1 MLWLAILERFST
13 VRRQISL
20 SPDLVDDFNQ
30 ICSCTSFMG
39 KLALETL
46 LKRSEIIRIE
56 SSFVQSRFGLTA
68 TWIGWAFVLKRNWNL
83 KARGLK
89 CQSEITE
96 TYWDILRHTET
107 YWDILR
113 HTETYWDILR
123 PFTTPPHV
131 SYIYIR
137 VIIYIIYWC
146 KHLWSMAL
154 LKFHQDSQPELS
166 EVGAFI
172 PAARWRWPWGSESQF
187 SAGRTENEWNS
198 PLVKT
203 NGLRTGT
210 WPLSSLI
217 YPWNM
222 VIFHVVFVCLPGRVN
237 VDIQSV
243 WDWTRTPWSTYSPR
257 FAWGGR
263 PHRRFISVRERG

>member
-39 KLALETL
+39 KLALEML

-96 TYWDILRHTET
+96 TYWDILR
-107 YWDILR
+107 
-113 HTETYWDILR
+113 

-131 SYIYIR
+131 SYIY
-137 VIIYIIYWC
+137 VYKYTGIYIIYWC

-187 SAGRTENEWNS
+187 SAGRTENEWNY

-203 NGLRTGT
+203 CKN
-210 WPLSSLI
+210 
-217 YPWNM
+217 
-222 VIFHVVFVCLPGRVN
+222 
-237 VDIQSV
+237 
-243 WDWTRTPWSTYSPR
+243 
-257 FAWGGR
+257 
-263 PHRRFISVRERG
+263 